1 MEKQVLIPISE
12 DQFFA
17 KVKDIVQSV
26 LQTKDQQEF
35 QERLLSP
42 IETCKLFIPSI
53 SKVALHRWTKSGFI
67 PVHRIGGR
75 IYYKQSEVIEAAK
88 TVKKYDRNKTAAA

>member
-17 KVKDIVQSV
+17 KVKDIVQAV
-26 LQTKDQQEF
+26 IQIKEQQEF
-35 QERLLSP
+35 QEKLLSP
-42 IETCKLFIPSI
+42 AEACKLFTPSI
-53 SKVALHRWTKSGFI
+53 SKVALHRWTKNGLI

-75 IYYKQSEVIEAAK
+75 IFYKQSEVIEAAK
-88 TVKKYDRNKTAAA
+88 TVKKYDRNKTAVA